1 MSIVTSYSG
10 CFTSLCLS
18 PQLFFCGNDPCMAAV
33 GHSPWQGEGEWVSQ
47 SPTHRDTPLDSDPKP
62 YIQSHHLGENIFH
75 QVIFL
80 SCLYR
85 ANGHIH
91 VQHDLFFHLFF
102 ILCICGHPSKDP
114 QHASIETSL
123 SFVFFKFC
131 QAAASVTT

>member
-1 MSIVTSYSG
+1 MNIADIITGGIVTSYSG

-80 SCLYR
+80 LC
-85 ANGHIH
+85 
-91 VQHDLFFHLFF
+91 FF
-102 ILCICGHPSKDP
+102 IYS
-114 QHASIETSL
+114 
-123 SFVFFKFC
+123 SFCVYVDIHQKILNMRPLKHH
-131 QAAASVTT
+131 